1 VTRPFVDYAGTTH
14 TLAVPSGNGP
24 ATVDVTLSRDHLGVL
39 REVFIRG
46 ARIGTAET
54 NALGRL
60 LSLALQHDVPPD
72 ALVRT
77 LSGIGGEHAAIRLP
91 GGQGLVT
98 SLPDAIARLL
108 AEGDGIESP
117 R

>member
-1 VTRPFVDYAGTTH
+1 MTRPLLADYLGTTH

-24 ATVDVTLSRDHLGVL
+24 ATVVATLSRDHLGVL

-46 ARIGTAET
+46 AKTGTAET

-60 LSLALQHDVPPD
+60 LSMALQHDVPVAD
-72 ALVRT
+72 LVRT
-77 LSGIGGEHAAIRLP
+77 LAGIGGEYAAIRLP

-108 AEGDGIESP
+108 AEVEP
-117 R
+117 E